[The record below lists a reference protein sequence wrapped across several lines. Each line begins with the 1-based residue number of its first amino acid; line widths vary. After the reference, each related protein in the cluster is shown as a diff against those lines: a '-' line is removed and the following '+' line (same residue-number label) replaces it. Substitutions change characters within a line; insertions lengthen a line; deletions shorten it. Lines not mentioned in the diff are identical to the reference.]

1 MKKHIIITSIT
12 LLLVLLLSACSMS
25 DQILAKQM
33 TEKYSDD
40 QNYVTFTGE
49 VIEYE
54 DCYVVIKCE
63 ELKNYLHYEDDFC
76 DYLIFWDQ
84 IIELSVGDQIEF
96 VTVPFHF
103 YNGHLLPIVEIKK
116 NEITLLSFEDGKDNL
131 INWVNMTFNKQN

>member
-1 MKKHIIITSIT
+1 MKKYVIITSIT
-12 LLLVLLLSACSMS
+12 LLLVILLSACSTA

-33 TEKYSDD
+33 TEKYSDN

-54 DCYVVIKCE
+54 DSFVVIKCE
-63 ELKNYLHYEDDFC
+63 ELKNHLHYEDEFC
-76 DYLIFWDQ
+76 DYLIFSDQ
-84 IIELSVGDQIEF
+84 TIELSVGDQIEF